1 MHYNKDID
9 AMCFASYN
17 YNDGAFQGRLRRGAE
32 AMQTLPTFCAG
43 GGRENIPLVV
53 VKWDGNILKLVF
65 QYLY

>member
-43 GGRENIPLVV
+43 GGREHPLGGRKV
-53 VKWDGNILKLVF
+53 GRE
-65 QYLY
+65 YS